1 MGFPLDESEFGQ
13 AKKSRW
19 RDVSDGSS
27 PMAGTHVNRPLSC
40 ADARLL
46 KVLRKVQVFAT
57 APSR

>member
-1 MGFPLDESEFGQ
+1 MESEFGQ

-27 PMAGTHVNRPLSC
+27 PIAGTRVNRPLSC

-46 KVLRKVQVFAT
+46 KVLRKVQIFAT